1 MELKLKQLGAMHAT
15 QLSHILKEYSCEALI
30 KTGKYCIDG
39 KSVLGI
45 LSAMENVNDDIILE
59 INELDNEYVKELG
72 EKLVKFCKK

>member
-30 KTGKYCIDG
+30 KTGRYCIDG

-45 LSAMENVNDDIILE
+45 LSAMEGGSDDITLE
-59 INELDNEYVKELG
+59 INELDNKYIGELG
-72 EKLVKFCKK
+72 AKLAKFCKQ